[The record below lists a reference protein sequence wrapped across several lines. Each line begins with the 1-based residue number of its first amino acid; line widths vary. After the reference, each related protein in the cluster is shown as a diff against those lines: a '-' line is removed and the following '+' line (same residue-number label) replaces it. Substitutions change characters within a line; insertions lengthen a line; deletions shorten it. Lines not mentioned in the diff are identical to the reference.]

1 MAGKKKPY
9 QRFEELTKRAI
20 APAGAGAEAEGGED
34 SPPEAELSIWLSP
47 KVRRAL
53 LERAAAENTTA
64 SKIVEEVLRR
74 HLFL

>member
-20 APAGAGAEAEGGED
+20 APAGAEAEGGED

-74 HLFL
+74 HLSL